1 MAASTEELAAKDFIV
16 KTDTTI
22 IGGQDEATLNFNV
35 NSTDLAPKM
44 NNNWRKSLVGLK
56 GWSIDIGGLWY
67 EGTPADR
74 TRGFG
79 SSLGI
84 GAVGSG
90 SYDNLAGLSNLTL
103 ALNLATRQVANQD
116 HADWLVE
123 LPDLKSATISVEAD
137 YVDPNAT
144 NGTAL
149 AAILTAFEA
158 GNDLDFQY
166 SFGGEGSQFTGTV
179 MPVPGSI
186 NTPDG
191 NATISFDLEAQ
202 GVITET
208 ISNPDTGLGAL
219 LTAFFASPPTELT
232 AEFGVILDKTQT
244 AYTPEYDLYSGPSY
258 LTSFTLDNPADG
270 PLRTSGT
277 LTGSGAL
284 DRAQVP
290 TPV

>member
-1 MAASTEELAAKDFIV
+1 MAASTEVLAAKDLIV
-16 KTDTTI
+16 KAGATI
-22 IGGQDEATLNFNV
+22 IGGQDEATLNWNV

-84 GAVGSG
+84 RDVGG
-90 SYDNLAGLSNLTL
+90 TSYTNLSGLSSLTF

-123 LPDLKSATISVEAD
+123 LPDLKSSTISVEAD
-137 YVDPNAT
+137 YIDPNAT
-144 NGTAL
+144 NGAAL
-149 AAILTAFEA
+149 GKVLTAFEN
-158 GNDLDFQY
+158 GNDLEFKY
-166 SFGGEGSQFTGTV
+166 SFGAQGSSFVGTV

-186 NTPDG
+186 TAADG
-191 NATISFDLEAQ
+191 NATIGFDLEAQ
-202 GVITET
+202 GVVTET
-208 ISNPDTGLGAL
+208 LSNADAGLSAL
-219 LTAFFASPPTELT
+219 LAAFFASPPTELT